1 MNDISKSRIGNFV
14 PGKVENGGYVSY
26 QRRGPLNEGG
36 RNILGVV
43 GTIEDRQMIE
53 SLTIPINNSIVDV
66 WNGPIYPSVVVYVN
80 SPCLH
85 LNDGAKHQSQN
96 REYHDPEKKRINFMV
111 RSNKWIIGFLTI
123 F

>member
-1 MNDISKSRIGNFV
+1 MFEMVLYI
-14 PGKVENGGYVSY
+14 
-26 QRRGPLNEGG
+26 PL
-36 RNILGVV
+36 LLHMW
-43 GTIEDRQMIE
+43 TH
-53 SLTIPINNSIVDV
+53 
-66 WNGPIYPSVVVYVN
+66 

-96 REYHDPEKKRINFMV
+96 HEYHDPEKKRINFMV